1 MAKILIIDDERA
13 IRSTLREIL
22 EYEDYQVVDVD
33 NGIDGLEIVKKDTID
48 LVLCDIKMGRMDGM
62 EVLTEALQLKP
73 DLPFIMISGHGTV
86 ETAVEASKKGA
97 YDFISKPPDL
107 NRLLITVRNALERG
121 TLVTETKVLKRRV
134 SKTREILGE
143 SEAIGRINETIE
155 RVAPTDARVL
165 ITGANG
171 SGKELVARW
180 LHEKSNR
187 ANAPL
192 IEVNCAAIPSELIE
206 SELFGHEKGSFT
218 SAVKQRIGKFEQAD
232 KGTLFLDEIGDMSL
246 SAQAKVLRALQ
257 ENKINRVGGD
267 KEIEVNVRVI
277 AATNKDLLKE
287 IEAGNFRMDLY
298 HRLSVILIHVP
309 PLSERRSDI
318 PIIAEQFCE
327 EICADYG
334 MPIKK
339 ITNGA
344 IDALKSLPWT
354 GNIRELRN
362 MVERLIIL
370 SDKSIT
376 DKDVYAY
383 ANPGGPITEVL
394 ETSSANGSSLSASA
408 PNPSSTNGLNHFDQF
423 SSFQEYKDYAE
434 REYIKYKLENNA
446 WNVSKTADDIEIQR
460 SHLYSKIEKYGLKR
474 EN

>member
-1 MAKILIIDDERA
+1 MAKILIIDDERS

-22 EYEDYQVVDVD
+22 EYEDYTVEDVD
-33 NGIDGLEIVKKDTID
+33 NGIDGLELIEKNDYD
-48 LVLCDIKMGRMDGM
+48 LVLCDIKMSGRDGM
-62 EVLTEALQLKP
+62 EVLSEGLLLKP

-97 YDFISKPPDL
+97 FDFISKPPDL
-107 NRLLITVRNALERG
+107 NRLLITVRNALDRG
-121 TLVTETKVLKRRV
+121 SLVVETKVLKRKV
-134 SKTREILGE
+134 SKVRPILGD
-143 SEAIGRINETIE
+143 STPIAKIKETIE

-187 ANAPL
+187 SNAPL
-192 IEVNCAAIPSELIE
+192 IEVNCAAMPSELIE

-218 SAVKQRIGKFEQAD
+218 SAIKQRIGKFESASG
-232 KGTLFLDEIGDMSL
+232 GTLFLDEIGDMSA
-246 SAQAKVLRALQ
+246 STQAKVLRALQ
-257 ENKINRVGGD
+257 ENKITRVGGE
-267 KEIEVNVRVI
+267 KEIEVDVRVV

-309 PLSERRSDI
+309 SLTERRDDI
-318 PIIAEQFCE
+318 ALLTQSFLE
-327 EICADYG
+327 EICSDYG
-334 MPIKK
+334 MPVKK
-339 ITNGA
+339 ISEGA
-344 IDALKSLPWT
+344 FEALKALPWT

-370 SDKSIT
+370 SDKTIT
-376 DKDVYAY
+376 EDDVRAF
-383 ANPGGPITEVL
+383 ANP
-394 ETSSANGSSLSASA
+394 SA
-408 PNPSSTNGLNHFDQF
+408 PAPAASETAAPQTDFNQF
-423 SSFQEYKDYAE
+423 KNFQDYKDFAE
-434 REYIKYKLENNA
+434 REYIKFKLEKNN
-446 WNVSKTADDIEIQR
+446 WNVSKTADDIDIQR

-474 EN
+474 GE

>member
-1 MAKILIIDDERA
+1 MTKILIIDDERA

-22 EYEDYQVVDVD
+22 EYEDYKVIDTD
-33 NGIDGLEIVKKDTID
+33 NGTDGLSIIKKEDID
-48 LVLCDIKMGRMDGM
+48 LVLCDIKMSKMDGM
-62 EVLTEALQLKP
+62 EVLTEALSMKP
-73 DLPFIMISGHGTV
+73 DLPFIMISGHGTI

-134 SKTREILGE
+134 SKTRDILGN
-143 SEAIGRINETIE
+143 SGAIQRIKETIE

-180 LHEKSNR
+180 LHEKSSR
-187 ANAPL
+187 AGAPL

-218 SAVKQRIGKFEQAD
+218 SAVKQRIGKFEQAHN
-232 KGTLFLDEIGDMSL
+232 GTLFLDEIGDMSL

-257 ENKINRVGGD
+257 ENKITRVGGE
-267 KEIEVNVRVI
+267 KEITVNVRVI

-287 IEAGNFRMDLY
+287 IDAGNFRMDLY
-298 HRLSVILIHVP
+298 HRLSVIIIHVP
-309 PLSERRSDI
+309 PLTERKEDI
-318 PIIAEQFCE
+318 PMLAEHFCE
-327 EICADYG
+327 EVCNEYN
-334 MPIKK
+334 MPVKK
-339 ITNGA
+339 ITA
-344 IDALKSLPWT
+344 EAMEALKELPWT

-370 SDKSIT
+370 SDRSIT
-376 DKDVYAY
+376 DKDVRTF
-383 ANPGGPITEVL
+383 ANPRAIVE
-394 ETSSANGSSLSASA
+394 AGSSEAGTAKIGDVSRPA
-408 PNPSSTNGLNHFDQF
+408 PPADIPSDHYDDFL
-423 SSFQEYKDYAE
+423 SFQDFKDHTE
-434 REYIKYKLENNA
+434 KEYIKYKLEKNG
-446 WNVSKTADDIEIQR
+446 WNVSKTADEIDIQR

-474 EN
+474 ES